1 MARPMP
7 NFDAEC
13 RAAID
18 LAKRLVP
25 DGKPLD
31 VEHLLPALCQSA
43 EVKARVPWLS
53 GRIPAP
59 APVRSSPPRTVPVAG
74 ALQGILG
81 LVGGAE
87 RSGTAIDLL
96 RAVVASGGGREFLER
111 CRLRPEE
118 VERLKGELSANGS
131 SEGSPARGSGDGA
144 PPGGWRSSAERQE
157 ALRTLS
163 SFGRMLTVEDLPER
177 QVREREGALRELFHT
192 LCQMTR
198 RNAILVGPPGTG
210 KTAVVY
216 ELARRLTRGD
226 GSIPSMLRDLD
237 VFELSPTFLRSG
249 ASVVGQYEE
258 RVKNLLEV
266 LRRCP
271 KVVLFVDEIHSLL
284 QSGVHERGPFSDANE
299 AFKAALGHGELTC
312 IGCTTPAEY
321 RRFIEPDRAL
331 ERRFTKVDLAAPS
344 REETVKILQARRPRV
359 EAYYAPLRVPDA
371 IIERAVA
378 LADDYLPSR
387 YQPDKSIQ
395 ILDRASAACAIATP
409 RLPEVTEDSLLAALE
424 ATVGHGLRLRQP
436 VSEEG
441 VFQRL
446 RSKIVGQDGVLR
458 EVAQA
463 FVSGL
468 GGWRKDST
476 PRGVFLFG
484 GPTGTGK
491 TETAVLLAELLGA
504 GRQAMVRVDCS
515 TLQGSGHDSG
525 PSVNRLLGVPP
536 GYVGYARGQG
546 GILTRVRDFPECVV
560 LFDEFEKA
568 DPGVGEL
575 LLRILDDGRLEDVD
589 GNLLD
594 FRRTFIILTTNA
606 GCVYER
612 RREIGLRTGDEQE
625 PMEPRIDQDSLW
637 ADLRG
642 MGLRQEFFAR
652 IQHVFLFQSLGTAA
666 VRTLVEQ
673 QLGQLQKAARDKG
686 FALTWDEPLVEHVA
700 SRWQPRFGVRHLT
713 VILRNRVAGQISSA
727 DAQSELAGAVRIHL
741 TLMDGPAAGPA
752 AVGAAVRKREGDT
765 LVIAL
770 A

>member
-1 MARPMP
+1 MP

-18 LAKRLVP
+18 LAKRVVP
-25 DGKPLD
+25 DGKALD
-31 VEHLLPALCQSA
+31 VEHLIRALYYSTGL
-43 EVKARVPWLS
+43 KARIPWLA
-53 GRIPAP
+53 GRILEPAP
-59 APVRSSPPRTVPVAG
+59 MRGQSPGTIPVARS
-74 ALQGILG
+74 LQGILG
-81 LVGGAE
+81 QVGGAE
-87 RSGTAIDLL
+87 RPGTAIDLF
-96 RAVVASGGGREFLER
+96 RAVIAGDAGREFLER
-111 CRLRPEE
+111 CRLSPEE
-118 VERLKGELSANGS
+118 IERIGRALSQ
-131 SEGSPARGSGDGA
+131 EPARPLPSD
-144 PPGGWRSSAERQE
+144 GWRPSQERQE
-157 ALRTLS
+157 AIRALG

-177 QVREREGALRELFHT
+177 QVKEREDALRELFHT

-226 GSIPSMLRDLD
+226 ASIPPMLRDLD

-266 LRRCP
+266 LRKNP

-331 ERRFTKVDLAAPS
+331 ERRFTVVNLPAPS
-344 REETVKILQARRPRV
+344 KEETVRILQARRPRV

-395 ILDRASAACAIATP
+395 VLDRACASCAMASP
-409 RLPEVTEDSLLAALE
+409 RLPEVTEESLLAALE
-424 ATVGHGLRLRQP
+424 AMVGHGLRLRQP
-436 VSEEG
+436 ISEEE

-446 RSKIVGQDGVLR
+446 RSKIVGQDQVLR
-458 EVAQA
+458 QVAQA

-468 GGWRKDST
+468 GAWRKESS

-484 GPTGTGK
+484 GPTGVGK

-504 GRQAMVRVDCS
+504 GKQSMVRVDCS

-546 GILTRVRDFPECVV
+546 GILSRIRDSPECVV
-560 LFDEFEKA
+560 LFDEFERA

-575 LLRILDDGRLEDVD
+575 LLRILDDGRVDDVD

-594 FRRTFIILTTNA
+594 FRRSFIILTTNA

-612 RREIGLRTGDEQE
+612 RREIGLRAGDESAL
-625 PMEPRIDQDSLW
+625 MEPRIDQDSLW

-652 IQHVFLFQSLGTAA
+652 IQHVFLFQSLGAEA
-666 VRTLVEQ
+666 VRSLVEQ
-673 QLGQLQKAARDKG
+673 QLGNLEKAASQKG
-686 FALTWDEPLVEHVA
+686 FALSWEKGLVEHVV

-713 VILRNRVAGQISSA
+713 VILRNRIAGQISSA
-727 DAQSELAGAVRIHL
+727 DAQGELKGAARIHL
-741 TLMDGPAAGPA
+741 TLVAESTGADGQAPI
-752 AVGAAVRKREGDT
+752 GAATRRREGDA